1 MPRALVRMIAIHLSR
16 IWQDQKIT
24 PAFFFFGWGYRPS
37 CALGLII
44 RSLGRPNAGGA
55 LLARLVLIDALGEI
69 IAKRIIKVINELSG
83 QRS

>member
-24 PAFFFFGWGYRPS
+24 PAFFFGWGYRPS